1 MIVQMKKLTLLCVAH
16 DRAATLEALRGLGV
30 LHVTPVTSPASTGL
44 EDAREKA
51 AGLLRLLE
59 AVPVAAELPPTGRDL
74 ATVIADVGSLLD
86 LRKEWTERLESL
98 KAELER
104 TAPFGAFDPADVRA
118 LAKKGIV
125 LKLYRAPAKSVLPLP
140 AGATAQKMDVRKA
153 DAYWALFANQP
164 FDWAGA
170 EEQKLPEGA
179 TDQLQYEAERLVVGL
194 AGIAEELK
202 RTAGDRALLEKA
214 SAAAA
219 ADVKFQ

>member
-16 DRAATLEALRGLGV
+16 DRGATLDALRGLGV

-140 AGATAQKMDVRKA
+140 AGATAQKMDFARRTPIGRCSRTSRSTGRRRRAEAAGGRDGPIAVRSRT
-153 DAYWALFANQP
+153 P
-164 FDWAGA
+164 GRR
-170 EEQKLPEGA
+170 PG
-179 TDQLQYEAERLVVGL
+179 R
-194 AGIAEELK
+194 IAEELK

-214 SAAAA
+214 SAAARPT
-219 ADVKFQ
+219 